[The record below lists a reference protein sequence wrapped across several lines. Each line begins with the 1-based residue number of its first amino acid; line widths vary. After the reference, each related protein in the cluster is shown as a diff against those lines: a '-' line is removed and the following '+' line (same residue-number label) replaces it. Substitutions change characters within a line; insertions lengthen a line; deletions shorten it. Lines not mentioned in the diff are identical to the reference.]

1 MENIETFGCKKR
13 LCFATSTRADWG
25 LLSPVARAVRELPD
39 VEVLVM
45 ATNMHLM
52 AEYGHSAD
60 EILADGFSIDA
71 AVPMEV
77 RGEGEAA
84 RVRAMAEC
92 MSGTADALERLA
104 PMRSWCLATATRCSP
119 WRRQQQSCVCR

>member
-71 AVPMEV
+71 AVPM
-77 RGEGEAA
+77 
-84 RVRAMAEC
+84 
-92 MSGTADALERLA
+92 
-104 PMRSWCLATATRCSP
+104 
-119 WRRQQQSCVCR
+119 